1 MLPLSLVPLGN
12 SRRCIV
18 KCVRAL
24 NTALAIGF
32 FAVMALGLPLAS
44 EAATQPVSIF
54 GVNGDDGG
62 GNPNPACTGSATCA
76 YNPNPVGISTGDS
89 INFSNVGALNHTA
102 TGPTNFGPPL
112 NTVVQPGGVCPAGAN
127 GNCFSTGSKN
137 PGTSQNIG
145 PFPNTSSFDF
155 YCEVHGP
162 GLMIGTLNVAGGGGT
177 TTTSTTTTTTAG
189 TTTTTAGTTTT
200 TGATTTTTG
209 ATTTT
214 TGATTTTTA
223 GGTTTTTGATTTT
236 TGATTTTTGATTT
249 TTAGG
254 CTNHNIVVS
263 LPGSLT
269 LKIFSTVNVPVTV
282 TNAGNCPENAHL
294 TLSAV
299 AGLTSGVV
307 GVQNAALAP
316 GQSQVLN
323 FTYNVPLA
331 LQVTFTASA
340 PLSGDSVPANNT
352 AVRTYPTTVL

>member
-1 MLPLSLVPLGN
+1 M
-12 SRRCIV
+12 

-24 NTALAIGF
+24 TTALVIGS
-32 FAVMALGLPLAS
+32 FAVMALGFPLTS

-54 GVNGDDGG
+54 GVQGDDGG

-177 TTTSTTTTTTAG
+177 TTTSTTTTTT
-189 TTTTTAGTTTT
+189 
-200 TGATTTTTG
+200 
-209 ATTTT
+209 
-214 TGATTTTTA
+214 TA
-223 GGTTTTTGATTTT
+223 GGTTTGPVPSTTTTNTTLLTTTT
-236 TGATTTTTGATTT
+236 TDGGSGSTSTTTVTNVTTT

-263 LPGSLT
+263 LPASLT
-269 LKIFSTVNVPVTV
+269 LKIFSNVNVPVTV
-282 TNAGNCPENAHL
+282 TNAGNCPENAHV
-294 TLSAV
+294 TLSAQ
-299 AGLTSGVV
+299 AGLTQGVV

-316 GQSQVLN
+316 GSSTVLN
-323 FTYNVPLA
+323 FSYNVPLA
-331 LQVTFTASA
+331 LQITFTASA
-340 PLSGDSVPANNT
+340 PLGGDSVPANNT
-352 AVRTYPTTVL
+352 ATRTYSTTVL